1 MKNILLI
8 GMPGAGKST
17 VGVLAAK
24 ALSMS
29 FCDTDLEIQ
38 QAIGETLQENID
50 KNGIEAFLETEGR
63 VCSKLNLKNCVIAT
77 GGSVV
82 LSKEAM
88 EHLKT
93 NATTVFLDLPL
104 QSVKDRVKNIKT
116 RGIAMQKGDTLDTV
130 YAIRQP
136 LYKTYADVTVRTEGL
151 TLEETV
157 EKIVNLI
164 K

>member
-1 MKNILLI
+1 
-8 GMPGAGKST
+8 MPGAGKST
-17 VGVLAAK
+17 VGVLVAK
-24 ALSMS
+24 ALSMN

-38 QAIGETLQENID
+38 QTIGETLQENID
-50 KNGIEAFLETEGR
+50 KNGIEAFLETEAS
-63 VCSKLNLKNCVIAT
+63 VCSKLSLKNCVIAT

-82 LSKEAM
+82 LSKEAIN
-88 EHLKT
+88 HLKT
-93 NATTVFLDLPL
+93 GATTVFLDLPL
-104 QSVKDRVKNIKT
+104 QCVKDRVKDIKT

-136 LYKTYADVTVRTEGL
+136 LYKTYADITVRTEDL